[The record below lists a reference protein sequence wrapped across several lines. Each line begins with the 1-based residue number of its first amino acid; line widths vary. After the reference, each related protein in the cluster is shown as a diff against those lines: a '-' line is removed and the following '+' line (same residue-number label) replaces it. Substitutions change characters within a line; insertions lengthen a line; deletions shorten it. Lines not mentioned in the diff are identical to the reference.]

1 MEGPYADHL
10 LDASDVCSNCLALT
24 RQERVDPVRGSLTR
38 ELDASLERDPRR
50 TSVEFGP
57 HEIPSRSKGVFCECG
72 VEGVHERLW
81 NPDDVGEGRFRE
93 LLKRAI
99 ATLEEKDV
107 TIRRKRA
114 IGHALQ
120 AYRHGDDVDEALAA
134 GIEAGIVAAV
144 AAGDMERA
152 EA

>member
-1 MEGPYADHL
+1 MQGPYADHL
-10 LDASDVCSNCLALT
+10 VDASDVCSNCLRLV
-24 RQERVDPVRGSLTR
+24 RLERVDPARGGLTAD
-38 ELDASLERDPRR
+38 LDSHLERHPRR

-57 HEIPSRSKGVFCECG
+57 HEIPSRSKGVFCSCG

-107 TIRRKRA
+107 TLRRKRA

-134 GIEAGIVAAV
+134 GIEAGIVAAIGASSEV
-144 AAGDMERA
+144 TV
-152 EA
+152 

>member
-1 MEGPYADHL
+1 MSGSYQEHI
-10 LDASDVCSNCLALT
+10 LDASDVCSNCLRLV
-24 RQERVDPVRGSLTR
+24 RLERVDPARGGLTA
-38 ELDASLERDPRR
+38 ELDSHLERHPRR

-57 HEIPSRSKGVFCECG
+57 HEIPSKSKGVFCECG

-81 NPDDVGEGRFRE
+81 DADGVGEERFRE

-144 AAGDMERA
+144 AGSSEVTA
-152 EA
+152 